1 MSIKIMSQVWE
12 SGPDDRGELLV
23 MLALADFAD
32 DRGRCWPSIAT
43 IARRARMTPRSAQ
56 RILRKLEANGSV
68 KTSTGSARSGCNQ
81 YTITPDTVSPRNNVT
96 HDACVTPSPDA
107 RVTPPLTPV
116 SPEPSLNHQLEP
128 SESNNARA
136 ILDVLCQWAS
146 EEAARSFV
154 AYRRK
159 QKGKALT
166 LTASKRMASQLE
178 QIAQRGGDVDDALG
192 MAEERGWQSVQ
203 ADWYFNAKQPKGQT
217 HGKRDGEAAERARRA
232 GERWAARAMDSGEG
246 GDALGPLFPA
256 GQPIRVIGSG
266 D

>member
-1 MSIKIMSQVWE
+1 MSIKIMSIVW
-12 SGPDDRGELLV
+12 DRGPENQAERFVL
-23 MLALADFAD
+23 LALADYAND
-32 DRGRCWPSIAT
+32 DGECWPSIEGV
-43 IARRARMTPRSAQ
+43 ARKTCLTDRGVRKIMRRLEDTGWLSIEAGGGRKNCNLYRIKTLNTVQPERGSPLNVVPENPEPRS
-56 RILRKLEANGSV
+56 INPEH
-68 KTSTGSARSGCNQ
+68 GSA
-81 YTITPDTVSPRNNVT
+81 
-96 HDACVTPSPDA
+96 
-107 RVTPPLTPV
+107 
-116 SPEPSLNHQLEP
+116 EPSYNHKEP

-136 ILDVLCQWAS
+136 ILDVLCEWAS
-146 EEAARSFV
+146 DEAARSFV
-154 AYRRK
+154 TYRRK

-232 GERWAARAMDSGEG
+232 GERAAARAMDFGEG

-256 GQPIRVIGSG
+256 GQPIRSIGSG

>member
-1 MSIKIMSQVWE
+1 MSIKIMTRVWDN
-12 SGPDDRGELLV
+12 GPDNQGELLV
-23 MLALADFAD
+23 LLALADFAD
-32 DRGRCWPSIAT
+32 DAGNCWPSLAT
-43 IARRARMTPRSAQ
+43 IAKKARIQERSAR
-56 RILRKLEANGSV
+56 RIVRRLEDAGYLQTV
-68 KTSTGSARSGCNQ
+68 VGGGRHGCNQ
-81 YTITPDTVSPRNNVT
+81 YRVNPDIKSPRT
-96 HDACVTPSPDA
+96 ESPPDRDAPKTRTLTTQNPDPSVP
-107 RVTPPLTPV
+107 RTVIEPPI
-116 SPEPSLNHQLEP
+116 EP

-232 GERWAARAMDSGEG
+232 GERAAARAMDFGEG

-256 GQPIRVIGSG
+256 GQPVRSIGSG